1 MTRKTGKTL
10 ITAGLAAALVG
21 TGYAAWQ
28 FNDSVE
34 KTYTDNA
41 VVTNKNVDEGVITLD
56 NETFYLV
63 IDQNFLGWS
72 LSDSKDATSYTALT
86 LITPTLT
93 LADNTDT
100 TLDDFNYTCSFDGSA
115 FKDYLVF
122 GDFATTWTSDVEMS
136 LPTVSWKDGMKPTKE
151 SQYDTMEAAIGS
163 ASVTF
168 TFTAAI
174 KD

>member
-1 MTRKTGKTL
+1 MNQESKVINVHL
-10 ITAGLAAALVG
+10 
-21 TGYAAWQ
+21 
-28 FNDSVE
+28 E
-34 KTYTDNA
+34 KREN
-41 VVTNKNVDEGVITLD
+41 
-56 NETFYLV
+56 
-63 IDQNFLGWS
+63 
-72 LSDSKDATSYTALT
+72 
-86 LITPTLT
+86 
-93 LADNTDT
+93 
-100 TLDDFNYTCSFDGSA
+100 
-115 FKDYLVF
+115 KDYLVF

>member
-41 VVTNKNVDEGVITLD
+41 IITNKNVDEGVITLD

-63 IDQNFLGWS
+63 IDQNFLG
-72 LSDSKDATSYTALT
+72 
-86 LITPTLT
+86 
-93 LADNTDT
+93 
-100 TLDDFNYTCSFDGSA
+100 
-115 FKDYLVF
+115 
-122 GDFATTWTSDVEMS
+122 
-136 LPTVSWKDGMKPTKE
+136 
-151 SQYDTMEAAIGS
+151 
-163 ASVTF
+163 
-168 TFTAAI
+168 
-174 KD
+174 